1 MNCLKF
7 DEFYNWMST
16 NYPNIAD
23 LYVSKLEQPD
33 HYSIEILSLELRT
46 KIYNEVISKLNDNKS
61 EGYKNGLFLY
71 KEHML
76 STAFDTF
83 DLEKFK
89 YGIGILQHIY
99 DTRRGTDSSK
109 IINDFTKFAGIK
121 I

>member
-1 MNCLKF
+1 
-7 DEFYNWMST
+7 MSSRYT
-16 NYPNIAD
+16 DLDD

-46 KIYNEVISKLNDNKS
+46 KIYDDVISKLNPTTT
-61 EGYKNGLFLY
+61 EGYNNGLFLY

-83 DLEKFK
+83 NLEKFK
-89 YGIGILQHIY
+89 YGVGILQYIY
-99 DTRRGTDSSK
+99 DTRRGTDSTK
-109 IINDFTKFAGIK
+109 IVKDFTEFAGIK